1 MPVVRCCGLPFGR
14 AARPPSVGGPRRL
27 CHLDLRNNRLGE
39 LPDAVAGLTEPTPLA
54 LRGCAVPT

>member
-1 MPVVRCCGLPFGR
+1 MVRPSGPSIGR
-14 AARPPSVGGPRRL
+14 AARPPSVGGPCRL

-39 LPDAVAGLTEPTPLA
+39 LPDAVAGLIEPTPLA